1 MKQTLLP
8 DPKFRVLKHEI
19 DALLEGAIK
28 PHAHAIAEILAEG
41 GIAAVV
47 FEPQEPTLDALTVDF
62 GWRGEPVFPFTRDNR
77 ELFAKGCE
85 ELGDDIAA
93 QWLRAENRLG
103 RVLLFAAIGTLLI
116 NFTPGQGFSFEPRST
131 DAERLRTLH

>member
-1 MKQTLLP
+1 MKRTLLP
-8 DPKFRVLKHEI
+8 GRKFTVMKHEI
-19 DALLEGAIK
+19 DALLESAIK
-28 PHAHAIAEILAEG
+28 PHAHAIAAILAEG

-47 FEPQEPTLDALTVDF
+47 FEPQEPTLDALTDDF
-62 GWRGEPVFPFTRDNR
+62 GWRGESVFPFTRDNR

-116 NFTPGQGFSFEPRST
+116 NFTPGQGFSLEPRST
-131 DAERLRTLH
+131 NAERLRKLH